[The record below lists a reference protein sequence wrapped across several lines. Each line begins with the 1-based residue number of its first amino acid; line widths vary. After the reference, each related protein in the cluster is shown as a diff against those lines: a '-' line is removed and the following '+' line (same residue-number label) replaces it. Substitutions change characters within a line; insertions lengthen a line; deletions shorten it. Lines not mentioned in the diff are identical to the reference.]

1 MRLIVRKALN
11 FVNRDDQQS
20 LKKIGGDFT
29 KSSKLGPSMERLNA
43 DFFQYSAK
51 IVKSLVFRS

>member
-11 FVNRDDQQS
+11 FVNRNDQS
-20 LKKIGGDFT
+20 FRKIWGEFRKT
-29 KSSKLGPSMERLNA
+29 SKIGPSMESLNA

-51 IVKSLVFRS
+51 SIKGFVLRS